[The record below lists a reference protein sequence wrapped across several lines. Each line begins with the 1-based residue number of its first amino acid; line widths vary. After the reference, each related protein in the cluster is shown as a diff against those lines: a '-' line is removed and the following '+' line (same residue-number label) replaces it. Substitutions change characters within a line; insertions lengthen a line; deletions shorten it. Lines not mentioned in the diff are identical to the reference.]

1 MFHAKSSKST
11 VVFIFIAVLV
21 DVIGIGIIIPVI
33 PELIM
38 KLTGEGLSRAA
49 MYGGWLGFAYAVMQ
63 FLSASVLGGMS
74 DAIGRRPV
82 ILFSLCAL
90 GIDYIVMGLAP
101 TLPWLF
107 LGRALAG
114 IAGASFIPAYAYLA
128 DVSPPEKR
136 AQNFGLVGAAFGI
149 GFIIGPA
156 IGGLLGG
163 FGTRVP
169 FFAAAGLALANTT
182 FGFFVLP
189 ESLPKER
196 RRHFELKRANPI
208 GSLLQI
214 RKYPVVPGLAAA
226 IFLWQVANQVFPST
240 WAFYTMFRFNWTET
254 MVGASLAFIGAVM
267 ATSQGVLSRRIVP
280 AIGERRTAIMGITCA
295 VFAYL
300 SYAFATRG
308 WMMFALLLAWLL
320 AGLVYPS
327 MNSLMSR
334 IVPPN
339 AQGELQGAVASLF
352 SIALVISPPLMTQLF
367 GRFSAPNAPVRFP
380 GAAFACAALL
390 TTASG
395 AMFLRATRSLAI
407 VQEKVNVA

>member
-1 MFHAKSSKST
+1 MPLVKSSKSS

-21 DVIGIGIIIPVI
+21 DVIGIGIIIPVM
-33 PELIM
+33 PKLIAE
-38 KLTGEGLSRAA
+38 LTGEGINRAA
-49 MYGGWLGFAYAVMQ
+49 IYGGWLGFAYAIMQ
-63 FLSASVLGGMS
+63 FLSASVLGGLS
-74 DAIGRRPV
+74 DSIGRRPV

-101 TLPWLF
+101 TLGWLF
-107 LGRALAG
+107 LGRSLAG

-163 FGTRVP
+163 LGTRVP
-169 FFAAAGLALANTT
+169 FFAAAGLALTNTL

-189 ESLPKER
+189 ESLPKDR
-196 RRHFELKRANPI
+196 RRPFHIKRANPI
-208 GSLLQI
+208 GALLQI

-226 IFLWQVANQVFPST
+226 IFLWQVAHQVFPST
-240 WAFYTMFRFNWTET
+240 WSFYTMFRFGWTET
-254 MVGASLAFIGAVM
+254 MVGASLAFIGAIM
-267 ATSQGVLSRRIVP
+267 ATSQGVLSRIVVP
-280 AIGERRTAIMGITCA
+280 RFGERRTARIGLACA
-295 VFAYL
+295 VLAHL
-300 SYAFATRG
+300 GYAFASRS
-308 WMMFALLLAWLL
+308 WMMFALLVAWLL

-327 MNSLMSR
+327 MNAIMSR
-334 IVPPN
+334 EVPSN

-352 SIALVISPPLMTQLF
+352 SIALIVSPPLMTQLF
-367 GRFSAPNAPVRFP
+367 GRFSAPDARVHFP

-390 TTASG
+390 TCAS
-395 AMFLRATRSLAI
+395 AVMFARATRPNA
-407 VQEKVNVA
+407 VEQPKVSVA

>member
-1 MFHAKSSKST
+1 
-11 VVFIFIAVLV
+11 
-21 DVIGIGIIIPVI
+21 
-33 PELIM
+33 M

-49 MYGGWLGFAYAVMQ
+49 IYGGWLGFAYAVMQ
-63 FLSASVLGGMS
+63 FLSASVLGGLS
-74 DAIGRRPV
+74 DSIGRRPV

-156 IGGLLGG
+156 LGGLLGG

-189 ESLPKER
+189 ESLPKDR
-196 RRHFELKRANPI
+196 RRPFELRRANPI

-226 IFLWQVANQVFPST
+226 IFLWQVAHQVFPST
-240 WAFYTMFRFNWTET
+240 WSFYTMYRFNWTAT
-254 MVGASLAFIGAVM
+254 MVGASLAVIGAIM
-267 ATSQGVLSRRIVP
+267 AISQGVLSRRVVP
-280 AIGERRTAIMGITCA
+280 AIGERRTALVGLTCA
-295 VFAYL
+295 MFAHL
-300 SYAFATRG
+300 GFAFATRG
-308 WMMFALLLAWLL
+308 WMMFALLSAWLL
-320 AGLVYPS
+320 VGLVYPS
-327 MNSLMSR
+327 MNAIMSR
-334 IVPPN
+334 IVPPD

-352 SIALVISPPLMTQLF
+352 SIALIVSPPIMTQLF
-367 GRFSAPNAPVRFP
+367 GRFSAPNAPIRFP
-380 GAAFACAALL
+380 GAAFACASLLVSASALML
-390 TTASG
+390 V
-395 AMFLRATRSLAI
+395 RATRSMG
-407 VQEKVNVA
+407 VEQPKVNAA